1 MNIVS
6 RFKRPAN
13 RKITEFFPQ
22 PITEHFSHAEIQQ
35 RIAEERLR
43 QARYSFNLAWGLTAG
58 IAIVSLFGMAISIQ
72 SQNGIV
78 AAPATAG
85 LAVSI
90 RYLQLVKDS
99 NDRLDRLKVVKNG
112 QNSPD

>member
-1 MNIVS
+1 
-6 RFKRPAN
+6 
-13 RKITEFFPQ
+13 
-22 PITEHFSHAEIQQ
+22 
-35 RIAEERLR
+35 
-43 QARYSFNLAWGLTAG
+43 
-58 IAIVSLFGMAISIQ
+58 MAISIQ

-90 RYLQLVKDS
+90 RCLQLVKDS

-112 QNSPD
+112 QNSLD